1 VITLNRSALRRIWG
15 ISRSLLTYHA
25 IPLRQRRLRA
35 LYASFV
41 RPGDL
46 VFDVGGHVGNHTR
59 ALVALGCRVVTIEP
73 QPDFARLLRR
83 MFRKTPS
90 VCVLEV
96 AASDTVGR
104 TQLAISERNPTVS
117 TIATDWRTARSREHG
132 FARVRWDH
140 MREVTT
146 TTLDALIGR
155 YGVPTFVKI
164 DVEGAEPQVLTGLT
178 HCVAALSFEYLLDD
192 LMLAER
198 CVRRLEERGPYRFN
212 WTLGEARHLLS
223 QRWLTGDDLISTL
236 KTTSSRPRSGDVYA
250 AVCTE
255 DRESHGRLSTCPPK
269 MPATPG

>member
-1 VITLNRSALRRIWG
+1 MITLNRSALRRIWG

-59 ALVALGCRVVTIEP
+59 AFVALGCRVVTIEP

-83 MFRKTPS
+83 MFRKAPS

-104 TQLAISERNPTVS
+104 TQLAISERTPAVS
-117 TIATDWRTARSREHG
+117 TIATDWRAARSTEEG
-132 FARVRWDH
+132 FAHVRWDH
-140 MREVTT
+140 IREVRT
-146 TTLDALIGR
+146 TTLDDLISR

-164 DVEGAEPQVLTGLT
+164 DVEGAEPRVLAGLT

-192 LMLAER
+192 LVLAER
-198 CVRRLEERGPYRFN
+198 CVQRLEENGPYRFN
-212 WTLGEARHLLS
+212 WTLGESRRLLS
-223 QRWLTGDDLISTL
+223 QQWLTGEQLISIL
-236 KTTSSRPRSGDVYA
+236 MTSSSRQRFGDVYA
-250 AVCTE
+250 VVSAE
-255 DRESHGRLSTCPPK
+255 RRGE
-269 MPATPG
+269 